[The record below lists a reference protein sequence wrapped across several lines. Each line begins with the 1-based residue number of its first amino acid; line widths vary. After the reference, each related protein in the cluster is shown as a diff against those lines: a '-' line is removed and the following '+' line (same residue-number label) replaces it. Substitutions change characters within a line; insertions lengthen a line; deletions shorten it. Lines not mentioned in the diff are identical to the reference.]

1 MHIQVNKLN
10 KMDVKM
16 TIICV
21 TFGVLCTTYMKR
33 SYRSTSD
40 TDTILNETSTSMD
53 KTLLD
58 KITED
63 GMVKCYSESEILNRK
78 IVGRGGFGVVYKA
91 MLKHTGV
98 TVAMK
103 MLMLDV
109 YSDEQE

>member
-1 MHIQVNKLN
+1 
-10 KMDVKM
+10 
-16 TIICV
+16 
-21 TFGVLCTTYMKR
+21 MKR

-40 TDTILNETSTSMD
+40 TDTILKTSTSMD

-58 KITED
+58 KVTED

-91 MLKHTGV
+91 KLKHTGV
-98 TVAMK
+98 TIAMK

-109 YSDEQE
+109 YSDEQELYKKFINEVSGYCCCCLAHQ

>member
-1 MHIQVNKLN
+1 
-10 KMDVKM
+10 
-16 TIICV
+16 
-21 TFGVLCTTYMKR
+21 
-33 SYRSTSD
+33 
-40 TDTILNETSTSMD
+40 MD

-58 KITED
+58 KVTED

-103 MLMLDV
+103 MFMLDV
-109 YSDEQE
+109 YIDEQELYKKFVNEVCGYCCCCLSHH